1 MVGLSAYASSR
12 KFLMARK
19 IKNLSVKTREYVD
32 GQGNKKANWQ
42 NIGVVMEND
51 QGKQFMLIDRWVNL
65 AGLPD
70 FSGKPNPSAVMVTMF
85 DVDDYKPTQKAPST
99 SDNDMP
105 F

>member
-1 MVGLSAYASSR
+1 
-12 KFLMARK
+12 MARK
-19 IKNLSVKTREYVD
+19 VKNLSVRTREYVD
-32 GQGNKKANWQ
+32 PQGNKKANWQ

-70 FSGKPNPSAVMVTMF
+70 FSGKENPSAVMVTMF

-99 SDNDMP
+99 FDNEMA

>member
-1 MVGLSAYASSR
+1 
-12 KFLMARK
+12 MARK
-19 IKNLSVKTREYVD
+19 VKNLSVKTREYVD
-32 GQGNKKANWQ
+32 SQGNKKANWQ

-85 DVDDYKPTQKAPST
+85 DADENSSYKPTQKSAPT

>member
-1 MVGLSAYASSR
+1 
-12 KFLMARK
+12 MARK
-19 IKNLSVKTREYVD
+19 VKNLSVKTREYVD

-51 QGKQFMLIDRWVNL
+51 QGKQFILIDRWVNL

-70 FSGKPNPSAVMVTMF
+70 FSGKPNPSAAMVSMF
-85 DVDDYKPTQKAPST
+85 DVDENSSYKPTQKAAPT

>member
-1 MVGLSAYASSR
+1 
-12 KFLMARK
+12 MARK

-32 GQGNKKANWQ
+32 PQGNKKAKWQ

-85 DVDDYKPTQKAPST
+85 DVDENSSYKPTQKAPST
-99 SDNDMP
+99 FALSLIHI
-105 F
+105 